1 MRLSAQGLR
10 SKDIAERLRVDEST
24 VASAFKSIRRNLEA
38 ETQLQAMAKW
48 AVMDYIEA
56 NSE

>member
-10 SKDIAERLRVDEST
+10 SKDIADRLRVDLST
-24 VASAFKSIRRNLEA
+24 VASAFKSIRRNLNA

-48 AVMDYIEA
+48 AVLDHIEA
-56 NSE
+56 NEE